1 MRRGQGVLEGM
12 ARAELE
18 ELVESIGAAYRP
30 GTVERLAMRDPA
42 WREALDR
49 AETEVGTLYEALQE
63 ADLTLAR
70 WRRAMAEL
78 SSLWLRVRGVAAE
91 PDGEEPLVLERRVLD
106 EVA

>member
-1 MRRGQGVLEGM
+1 MRRYGVLEGL
-12 ARAELE
+12 ARAELG
-18 ELVESIGAAYRP
+18 ELVESVGTFYRP
-30 GTVERLAMRDPA
+30 GSVERLALRDPA

-49 AETEVGTLYEALQE
+49 AETEVGTLYEAMQQ

-78 SSLWLRVRGVAAE
+78 TTLWMRVRGAPAE
-91 PDGEEPLVLERRVLD
+91 ADGEELRVSEPRLLD